1 MDNNVYLC
9 RIPEDNQSSK
19 DQFDYTLICNP
30 HQYQNEPFILIPK
43 SMKYDDNV
51 INRQNCGPKNNLENN
66 NSYNTLP
73 TLFRTGLVNDD
84 TALTYP
90 SLLSK
95 CSTKGEKYIP
105 DLSSQLYKLRIPKTT
120 PVEMTNKLLFKTQQF
135 CNTQVPDMAKNQT
148 PFHNFSR
155 YNLDPF
161 NK

>member
-9 RIPEDNQSSK
+9 RIPQDNQPNK

-43 SMKYDDNV
+43 SMKYDDKV
-51 INRQNCGPKNNLENN
+51 VNRQNCGPKNNLENN
-66 NSYNTLP
+66 NSYNNP
-73 TLFRTGLVNDD
+73 SSFFRKNGINIETD
-84 TALTYP
+84 LTYP
-90 SLLSK
+90 SILSK
-95 CSTKGEKYIP
+95 CSVKGERYIP
-105 DLSSQLYKLRIPKTT
+105 DPSGELYKLNIKKTK

-135 CNTQVPDMAKNQT
+135 CNTEVPPMAKNQT

-155 YNLDPF
+155 YELNTF

>member
-9 RIPEDNQSSK
+9 RIPQDNQPNK

-43 SMKYDDNV
+43 SMKYDDKV
-51 INRQNCGPKNNLENN
+51 VNRQNCGPKNNLENN
-66 NSYNTLP
+66 NSYNNP
-73 TLFRTGLVNDD
+73 SSFFRKNGINIETD
-84 TALTYP
+84 LTYP
-90 SLLSK
+90 SILSK
-95 CSTKGEKYIP
+95 CSVKGERYIP
-105 DLSSQLYKLRIPKTT
+105 DPSGELYKLNIKKTK

-135 CNTQVPDMAKNQT
+135 CNTEVPPMAKNQT

-155 YNLDPF
+155 YELNPF

>member
-43 SMKYDDNV
+43 SMKYDDKV
-51 INRQNCGPKNNLENN
+51 INRQNCGPMNNLENN

-73 TLFRTGLVNDD
+73 TLFRTGRVNDD

-105 DLSSQLYKLRIPKTT
+105 DLSSQLYKLKIPKKT

-155 YNLDPF
+155 YELDPF